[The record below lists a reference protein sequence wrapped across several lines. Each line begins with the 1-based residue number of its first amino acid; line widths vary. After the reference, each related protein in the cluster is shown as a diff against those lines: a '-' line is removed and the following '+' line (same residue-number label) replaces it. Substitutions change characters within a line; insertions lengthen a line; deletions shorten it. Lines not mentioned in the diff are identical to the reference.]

1 MPDQSVLEYIRQCQ
15 KLGSPKE
22 PIIQNLLQS
31 GWTREIIDEAFASL
45 DNTAA
50 LSASAHIADIEPQ
63 VPASGSS
70 TATIQVNGTS
80 NFISERSLL
89 LGFIGIFASALLF
102 WLYYKLIF
110 NGSIAIYIALYEII
124 IAFASSLFLFVL
136 SKMFKVEGGSFAKA
150 IFFSGSVGLAMSIAQ
165 LLHLVGIP
173 TSITSLLSFLISIA
187 SFYLLMKIYNLKVG
201 KAIGLGIVNIFI
213 TVIFAVIIGFVFAIA
228 GFLKFQTLYQSSSA
242 VPPPASQQTMNPTE
256 SDKTN
261 AVGIQEQAPTVP
273 FIDQESAITNCGEV
287 IKDRDGYS
295 YKTVQIGSQCWLA
308 QNLMTKTKPDGT
320 ALTSLSD
327 EAERDCVYHDQERL
341 FDRRG
346 TEADCIAGHTLYT
359 WNGAMNGSTS
369 ERAQGICMKG
379 WHIPSNDEQ
388 ALLEQRYASEA
399 NTADCVAN
407 RLDTACAPAGTELI
421 IMGNSD
427 LNLTANGYWDSE
439 SKEFKGFGDYF
450 YLLSSSTEADFVI
463 TRFIDQSFGMNN
475 LGVARNRESKTSKFP
490 VRCVKD

>member
-273 FIDQESAITNCGEV
+273 FIDQESAITNVCEV
-287 IKDRDGYS
+287 IKDREGDS
-295 YKTVQIGSQCWLA
+295 DKTV
-308 QNLMTKTKPDGT
+308 
-320 ALTSLSD
+320 
-327 EAERDCVYHDQERL
+327 
-341 FDRRG
+341 
-346 TEADCIAGHTLYT
+346 
-359 WNGAMNGSTS
+359 
-369 ERAQGICMKG
+369 
-379 WHIPSNDEQ
+379 
-388 ALLEQRYASEA
+388 
-399 NTADCVAN
+399 
-407 RLDTACAPAGTELI
+407 
-421 IMGNSD
+421 
-427 LNLTANGYWDSE
+427 
-439 SKEFKGFGDYF
+439 
-450 YLLSSSTEADFVI
+450 
-463 TRFIDQSFGMNN
+463 
-475 LGVARNRESKTSKFP
+475 
-490 VRCVKD
+490 